1 MFFMHGI
8 HIYFTMFFCLR
19 PMNPTYEKS
28 KIIFRLNRCMF
39 LAHPRFVQGRL
50 RGWWWHSRRPEDR
63 PKMAGMGRMGCIKP
77 SGKPWETQFKADV
90 FLNEQF
96 HQSNFRL
103 IYIYIQYITTVYIY
117 SIHLQYI
124 FTNSSIITWTIRWGA
139 LFATIHIHQTMS
151 TPDAYSNAWLIEPA
165 GTWLSTVMG
174 LVVQ

>member
-8 HIYFTMFFCLR
+8 HMYFTMFFLLGSHES
-19 PMNPTYEKS
+19 YLWKI

-103 IYIYIQYITTVYIY
+103 IYIYIYIQYITTVYIY

-124 FTNSSIITWTIRWGA
+124 YIYSLIVRSLHDQSVGGPFLQQSIFIKPCQPRMHT
-139 LFATIHIHQTMS
+139 AT
-151 TPDAYSNAWLIEPA
+151 P
-165 GTWLSTVMG
+165 GWLSRRV
-174 LVVQ
+174 LD

>member
-1 MFFMHGI
+1 MNITMALHGSL
-8 HIYFTMFFCLR
+8 YLKASESYQVRQVPKVSPSCFSCMGYTMFFCLR

-28 KIIFRLNRCMF
+28 KILFRLHRWMF

-103 IYIYIQYITTVYIY
+103 IYIYTVYNY
-117 SIHLQYI
+117 SIYLQY
-124 FTNSSIITWTIRWGA
+124 TSTIY
-139 LFATIHIHQTMS
+139 IH
-151 TPDAYSNAWLIEPA
+151 
-165 GTWLSTVMG
+165 
-174 LVVQ
+174 